1 LIRDGAGNLC
11 GATSEG
17 GALDEGVLYKV
28 DTAGRETVLHS
39 FTGGADGA
47 SPSGNLLLDSAGNLY
62 GTAFFGGVANGKAG
76 FGVVYRV
83 DAAGQESV
91 LYSFT
96 GGTDGGNPKAGVV
109 RDPEGNLYGTTLLGG
124 AAGEGVVF
132 KLDTSGRETVL
143 HTFTGGTDGGEPEAG
158 VIRDSGGNL
167 YGTTF
172 SGGAAGA
179 GVVYML
185 SPSGQETVLYSFAG
199 FEAAGNPYA
208 GVVRDPAGNL
218 YGTTVNGGTTSSGG
232 AGEGAVFEVDAAGT
246 YSVLYTFT
254 GGADGGVPFMGVVRD
269 PAGNLYGATSSGR
282 GVVYEIGPSGQF
294 TVLYAFA
301 GGRDGDAAT
310 ASLMLAPA
318 GDIYG
323 PAYGGSSD
331 GGLLF
336 KLTLQ

>member
-1 LIRDGAGNLC
+1 
-11 GATSEG
+11 
-17 GALDEGVLYKV
+17 
-28 DTAGRETVLHS
+28 
-39 FTGGADGA
+39 
-47 SPSGNLLLDSAGNLY
+47 
-62 GTAFFGGVANGKAG
+62 
-76 FGVVYRV
+76 
-83 DAAGQESV
+83 
-91 LYSFT
+91 
-96 GGTDGGNPKAGVV
+96 
-109 RDPEGNLYGTTLLGG
+109 
-124 AAGEGVVF
+124 VVF

-199 FEAAGNPYA
+199 FGAAGNPYA

-232 AGEGAVFEVDAAGT
+232 AGEGVVFEVDAAGT